1 MLTFENMQIN
11 FLQLS
16 KIGNYLG
23 NNLVDSREKYQL
35 RSKLQTKFKSN
46 PNTLIYLWFYL
57 LFYFLMKLP
66 CNSVLR
72 DGIYKFLLSLDWNAE
87 WSARW
92 GGTSE
97 G

>member
-46 PNTLIYLWFYL
+46 PNTLIYL
-57 LFYFLMKLP
+57 
-66 CNSVLR
+66 
-72 DGIYKFLLSLDWNAE
+72 
-87 WSARW
+87 
-92 GGTSE
+92 
-97 G
+97 